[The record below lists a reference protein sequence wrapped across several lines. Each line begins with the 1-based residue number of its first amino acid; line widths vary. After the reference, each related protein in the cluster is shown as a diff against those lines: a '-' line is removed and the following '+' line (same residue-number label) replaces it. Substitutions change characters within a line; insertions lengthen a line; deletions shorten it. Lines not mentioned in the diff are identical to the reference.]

1 MKGWLIVR
9 HSLRQV
15 FGNLGGALR
24 VSLVLYLV
32 QSVLGIALGVSA
44 MSMDGG
50 QMTPDQMTGG
60 FFGAILVVAVVAVVT
75 GLWIAVAWHR
85 YVLLGEEGSFLPTFR
100 GDRIWAY
107 FLRSLGYG
115 LIIVLIA
122 LVWGVIVGFAL
133 SGVIMNNPA
142 MGGVLMAVLVYLPIL
157 VIGFRMTA
165 DLPAMALG
173 TSSEFLSGWRAT
185 QGHTAD
191 IAIMGAILVALALV
205 IELAGAF
212 LFSMLGPVA
221 LAWQLVIG
229 WVQMMVGVSVLTT
242 LYGHYIEKRD
252 LV

>member
-1 MKGWLIVR
+1 MKGWQIVK

-15 FGNLGGALR
+15 FGNMGGALR

-32 QSVLGIALGVSA
+32 QAVLGVALGVGA
-44 MSMDGG
+44 MSMGGG
-50 QMTPDQMTGG
+50 QMSPDQATAG
-60 FFGAILVVAVVAVVT
+60 FFGAVLVVAVVAIVT

-85 YVLLGEEGSFLPTFR
+85 YVLLGEEGSFVPGFK

-115 LIIVLIA
+115 IILVIIA
-122 LVWGVIVGFAL
+122 LVWGLIVGFL
-133 SGVIMNNPA
+133 LGGLILNNP
-142 MGGVLMAVLVYLPIL
+142 MLGGLLMALLVYLPIL
-157 VIGFRMTA
+157 VIAFRMTA

-173 TSSEFLSGWRAT
+173 ASSEFMSGWRAT
-185 QGHTAD
+185 EGQTFD
-191 IAIMGAILVALALV
+191 IAVMAAILVVAAV
-205 IELAGAF
+205 VVEMAGAYVF
-212 LFSMLGPVA
+212 DMMGPVS
-221 LAWQLVIG
+221 LVWQLVIG

>member
-1 MKGWLIVR
+1 MKGWQIVK

-32 QSVLGIALGVSA
+32 QSVLGVALGA
-44 MSMDGG
+44 GAASMAGG
-50 QMTPDQMTGG
+50 QMNPDQITGG
-60 FFGAILVVAVVAVVT
+60 FIGATLVVILVAVVT
-75 GLWIAVAWHR
+75 ALWIAVAWHR
-85 YVLLGEEGSFLPTFR
+85 YVLLGEEGSFVPTFR
-100 GDRIWAY
+100 GDRMWAY

-115 LIIVLIA
+115 LILVLIA
-122 LVWGVIVGFAL
+122 VLWGVIVGFAL
-133 SGVIMNNPA
+133 SGVIINNPA
-142 MGGVLMAVLVYLPIL
+142 LGGVLMAVLVYLPIL
-157 VIGFRMTA
+157 VLGFRMTA

-173 TSSEFLSGWRAT
+173 TSSEFMSGWRAT

-191 IAIMGAILVALALV
+191 IAIMSAILVALAVV

-212 LFSMLGPVA
+212 IFGMMGPVA
-221 LAWQLVIG
+221 LVWQLIIG
-229 WVQMMVGVSVLTT
+229 WVQMMVGVSILTT